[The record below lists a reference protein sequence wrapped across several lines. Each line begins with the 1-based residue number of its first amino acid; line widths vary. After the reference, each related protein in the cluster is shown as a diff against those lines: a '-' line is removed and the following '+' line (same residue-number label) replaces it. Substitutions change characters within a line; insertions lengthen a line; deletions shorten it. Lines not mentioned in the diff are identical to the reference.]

1 MRMKAYR
8 KPSRPQ
14 DVPGVGSAMVS
25 LRMTPETAPRRV
37 MLDPQT
43 RQQLQTK
50 FQQIKPQL
58 KGQFSGLSDQ
68 DWDAAQRDPDMLIET
83 ISRKTGQ
90 GREQVEQTV
99 RQLVSSTN
107 Y

>member
-1 MRMKAYR
+1 M
-8 KPSRPQ
+8 
-14 DVPGVGSAMVS
+14 DVP
-25 LRMTPETAPRRV
+25 PNTATGGFV
-37 MLDPQT
+37 MLDQQT
-43 RQQLQTK
+43 RTQLQQK
-50 FQQIKPQL
+50 FQQIQPQL

-68 DWDAAQRDPDMLIET
+68 DWDAGRNDPDTLIDT

-99 RQLVSSTN
+99 KQLVGTSS

>member
-1 MRMKAYR
+1 
-8 KPSRPQ
+8 
-14 DVPGVGSAMVS
+14 
-25 LRMTPETAPRRV
+25 

-58 KGQFSGLSDQ
+58 KGQFSSLTDQ
-68 DWDAAQRDPDMLIET
+68 DLDAGRTDPDVLIET

-99 RQLVSSTN
+99 RQLVKT

>member
-1 MRMKAYR
+1 
-8 KPSRPQ
+8 
-14 DVPGVGSAMVS
+14 
-25 LRMTPETAPRRV
+25 
-37 MLDPQT
+37 MLDQQT

-58 KGQFSGLSDQ
+58 KGQFSGVTRQ
-68 DWDAAQRDPDMLIET
+68 DLEVGWKDPDTLIDT

-90 GREQVEQTV
+90 SRENVEQTV
-99 RQLVSSTN
+99 RKLVTTSSS

>member
-1 MRMKAYR
+1 
-8 KPSRPQ
+8 
-14 DVPGVGSAMVS
+14 
-25 LRMTPETAPRRV
+25 

-68 DWDAAQRDPDMLIET
+68 DLDAWRNDPDTLIDT

-90 GREQVEQTV
+90 GREQVEQVV
-99 RQLVSSTN
+99 RQLVKTS
-107 Y
+107 

>member
-1 MRMKAYR
+1 
-8 KPSRPQ
+8 
-14 DVPGVGSAMVS
+14 
-25 LRMTPETAPRRV
+25 
-37 MLDPQT
+37 MLDQQT
-43 RQQLQTK
+43 KQQLQTK

-58 KGQFSGLSDQ
+58 KGQFSGLTDQ
-68 DWDAAQRDPDMLIET
+68 DWETAKNDPDTLIDT

-99 RQLVSSTN
+99 RQLVNSGTT

>member
-1 MRMKAYR
+1 
-8 KPSRPQ
+8 
-14 DVPGVGSAMVS
+14 
-25 LRMTPETAPRRV
+25 

-68 DWDAAQRDPDMLIET
+68 DLEAGRSDPDTLIDA

-90 GREQVEQTV
+90 GREQVEQVV
-99 RQLVSSTN
+99 RQLVKTS
-107 Y
+107 

>member
-1 MRMKAYR
+1 MDLT
-8 KPSRPQ
+8 PNTVSRRN
-14 DVPGVGSAMVS
+14 V
-25 LRMTPETAPRRV
+25 L
-37 MLDPQT
+37 LDPQT

-58 KGQFSGLSDQ
+58 KGQFSGLTDQ
-68 DWDAAQRDPDMLIET
+68 DLDAAKNDPDTLIDT

-90 GREQVEQTV
+90 GREQVEQTL
-99 RQLVSSTN
+99 RQLVTTSGSGTS

>member
-1 MRMKAYR
+1 
-8 KPSRPQ
+8 
-14 DVPGVGSAMVS
+14 
-25 LRMTPETAPRRV
+25 

-43 RQQLQTK
+43 RQQLQQK

-68 DWDAAQRDPDMLIET
+68 DWETGKDDPDTLIDT

-90 GREQVEQTV
+90 GRDQVEQTL
-99 RQLVSSTN
+99 RQVVNTASGN

>member
-1 MRMKAYR
+1 M
-8 KPSRPQ
+8 
-14 DVPGVGSAMVS
+14 DV
-25 LRMTPETAPRRV
+25 TPRTTVRRRAL
-37 MLDPQT
+37 LDPQT

-58 KGQFSGLSDQ
+58 KGQFSGVTDQ
-68 DWDAAQRDPDMLIET
+68 DLDAAKNDPDTLIDT

-90 GREQVEQTV
+90 GREQVEQKV
-99 RQLVSSTN
+99 RQLVTSSTS

>member
-1 MRMKAYR
+1 
-8 KPSRPQ
+8 
-14 DVPGVGSAMVS
+14 
-25 LRMTPETAPRRV
+25 

-58 KGQFSGLSDQ
+58 KGQFSGLTDQ
-68 DWDAAQRDPDMLIET
+68 DWDAGQKDPDTLVET

-90 GREQVEQTV
+90 GRDQVETTI
-99 RQLVSSTN
+99 RQLVSTSQ

>member
-1 MRMKAYR
+1 
-8 KPSRPQ
+8 
-14 DVPGVGSAMVS
+14 
-25 LRMTPETAPRRV
+25 

-43 RQQLQTK
+43 RQELQTK

-58 KGQFSGLSDQ
+58 KGQWNTLTDQ
-68 DWDAAQRDPDMLIET
+68 DLDTYRNDPDTLIDT

-99 RQLVSSTN
+99 RQFVKSTS
-107 Y
+107 

>member
-1 MRMKAYR
+1 
-8 KPSRPQ
+8 
-14 DVPGVGSAMVS
+14 
-25 LRMTPETAPRRV
+25 

-68 DWDAAQRDPDMLIET
+68 DLDVGRSDPDTLIET

-99 RQLVSSTN
+99 RKLVTSTN
-107 Y
+107 V

>member
-1 MRMKAYR
+1 
-8 KPSRPQ
+8 
-14 DVPGVGSAMVS
+14 
-25 LRMTPETAPRRV
+25 

-43 RQQLQTK
+43 RQQLQQK
-50 FQQIKPQL
+50 FHQIKPQL

-68 DWDAAQRDPDMLIET
+68 DLNAGQNDPDTLIDT

-99 RQLVSSTN
+99 RQLVNTSTGN

>member
-1 MRMKAYR
+1 
-8 KPSRPQ
+8 
-14 DVPGVGSAMVS
+14 
-25 LRMTPETAPRRV
+25 

-68 DWDAAQRDPDMLIET
+68 DLDVGRSDPDTLIET

-99 RQLVSSTN
+99 RQLVTSTN
-107 Y
+107 V

>member
-1 MRMKAYR
+1 
-8 KPSRPQ
+8 
-14 DVPGVGSAMVS
+14 
-25 LRMTPETAPRRV
+25 

-43 RQQLQTK
+43 RQQLQQK

-58 KGQFSGLSDQ
+58 KGQFNGLSDQ
-68 DWDAAQRDPDMLIET
+68 DWETGQKDPDTLIDT

-90 GREQVEQTV
+90 GRDQVEQTV
-99 RQLVSSTN
+99 RQLVNTSTGN

>member
-1 MRMKAYR
+1 
-8 KPSRPQ
+8 
-14 DVPGVGSAMVS
+14 
-25 LRMTPETAPRRV
+25 

-58 KGQFSGLSDQ
+58 KGQFSGLTEQ
-68 DWDAAQRDPDMLIET
+68 DWETGKDDPDTLIDT

-90 GREQVEQTV
+90 GREQVEQAV
-99 RQLVSSTN
+99 RQLVGTTN

>member
-1 MRMKAYR
+1 
-8 KPSRPQ
+8 
-14 DVPGVGSAMVS
+14 
-25 LRMTPETAPRRV
+25 

-58 KGQFSGLSDQ
+58 KGQFSGLTDQ
-68 DWDAAQRDPDMLIET
+68 DWDAAKNDPDTLIDT

-90 GREQVEQTV
+90 GREQVEQVV
-99 RQLVSSTN
+99 RRLVTTSSTQS
-107 Y
+107 

>member
-1 MRMKAYR
+1 
-8 KPSRPQ
+8 
-14 DVPGVGSAMVS
+14 
-25 LRMTPETAPRRV
+25 

-68 DWDAAQRDPDMLIET
+68 DLDVGRSDPDTLIET

-99 RQLVSSTN
+99 RQLVTATN
-107 Y
+107 F

>member
-1 MRMKAYR
+1 
-8 KPSRPQ
+8 
-14 DVPGVGSAMVS
+14 
-25 LRMTPETAPRRV
+25 

-58 KGQFSGLSDQ
+58 KSQYSGLTDQ
-68 DWDAAQRDPDMLIET
+68 DWDVGPSDPDTLIDT

-90 GREQVEQTV
+90 GREQVEQV
-99 RQLVSSTN
+99 VKRLVTTA
-107 Y
+107 

>member
-1 MRMKAYR
+1 
-8 KPSRPQ
+8 
-14 DVPGVGSAMVS
+14 
-25 LRMTPETAPRRV
+25 

-68 DWDAAQRDPDMLIET
+68 DWDAGRSDPDMLIDT

-99 RQLVSSTN
+99 RQLVSTSN
-107 Y
+107 F

>member
-1 MRMKAYR
+1 
-8 KPSRPQ
+8 
-14 DVPGVGSAMVS
+14 
-25 LRMTPETAPRRV
+25 

-43 RQQLQTK
+43 RQELQTK

-58 KGQFSGLSDQ
+58 KGQWNSLTDQ
-68 DWDAAQRDPDMLIET
+68 DLDAHRNDPDTLIDT

-99 RQLVSSTN
+99 RQFVKSTS
-107 Y
+107 

>member
-1 MRMKAYR
+1 
-8 KPSRPQ
+8 
-14 DVPGVGSAMVS
+14 
-25 LRMTPETAPRRV
+25 

-58 KGQFSGLSDQ
+58 KGQYSGLSDQ
-68 DWDAAQRDPDMLIET
+68 DWDVGRTDPDMLIDT

-90 GREQVEQTV
+90 GREQVEKTV
-99 RQLVSSTN
+99 HQLVTSTN
-107 Y
+107 F

>member
-1 MRMKAYR
+1 
-8 KPSRPQ
+8 
-14 DVPGVGSAMVS
+14 
-25 LRMTPETAPRRV
+25 

-50 FQQIKPQL
+50 FQQVKPQL
-58 KGQFSGLSDQ
+58 KGQYSGLTDQ
-68 DWDAAQRDPDMLIET
+68 DWDIGRSDPDTLIDT

-99 RQLVSSTN
+99 RKLVTTS
-107 Y
+107 

>member
-1 MRMKAYR
+1 
-8 KPSRPQ
+8 
-14 DVPGVGSAMVS
+14 
-25 LRMTPETAPRRV
+25 

-43 RQQLQTK
+43 RQQLQQK

-58 KGQFSGLSDQ
+58 KGQFSGMSDQ
-68 DWDAAQRDPDMLIET
+68 DWETGKDDPDTLIDT

-90 GREQVEQTV
+90 GRDQVEQTL
-99 RQLVSSTN
+99 RQVVNTSSGN

>member
-1 MRMKAYR
+1 
-8 KPSRPQ
+8 
-14 DVPGVGSAMVS
+14 
-25 LRMTPETAPRRV
+25 

-68 DWDAAQRDPDMLIET
+68 DLDVGRSDPDTLIET

-90 GREQVEQTV
+90 GREQVEETV
-99 RQLVSSTN
+99 RQLVTATN
-107 Y
+107 F

>member
-1 MRMKAYR
+1 
-8 KPSRPQ
+8 
-14 DVPGVGSAMVS
+14 
-25 LRMTPETAPRRV
+25 

-68 DWDAAQRDPDMLIET
+68 DLDVGRSDPDTLIET

-99 RQLVSSTN
+99 RQLVQSTTV
-107 Y
+107 

>member
-1 MRMKAYR
+1 
-8 KPSRPQ
+8 
-14 DVPGVGSAMVS
+14 
-25 LRMTPETAPRRV
+25 

-68 DWDAAQRDPDMLIET
+68 DLDVGRTDPDTLIET

-107 Y
+107 F

>member
-1 MRMKAYR
+1 
-8 KPSRPQ
+8 
-14 DVPGVGSAMVS
+14 
-25 LRMTPETAPRRV
+25 

-68 DWDAAQRDPDMLIET
+68 DLDVGRTDPDTLIET

-90 GREQVEQTV
+90 GREQVEQSV
-99 RQLVSSTN
+99 RQLVNSTN
-107 Y
+107 F

>member
-1 MRMKAYR
+1 
-8 KPSRPQ
+8 
-14 DVPGVGSAMVS
+14 
-25 LRMTPETAPRRV
+25 

-68 DWDAAQRDPDMLIET
+68 DLDVGRNDPDTLIET

-107 Y
+107 F

>member
-1 MRMKAYR
+1 
-8 KPSRPQ
+8 
-14 DVPGVGSAMVS
+14 
-25 LRMTPETAPRRV
+25 

-58 KGQFSGLSDQ
+58 KGQFSGLTEQ
-68 DWDAAQRDPDMLIET
+68 DWETGKDDPDTLIDT

-90 GREQVEQTV
+90 GRDQVEQAV
-99 RQLVSSTN
+99 RQLVGTTN